1 VIRALI
7 VDDDVPTRVGVRT
20 ILSSEPDIEVVGEAA
35 TGGEALELAAQLEP
49 DVVLMDVRLPDI
61 DGLTV
66 TRQITSGVETDS
78 ASESSTDAPR
88 PKVIVLTTFDFD
100 EYVYRSIRAGASG
113 FLLKRAP
120 AEEIVAAVRAVAG
133 GLRLPM
139 PAKTRRLLQQY
150 ARTDPGSRAE
160 LLDSLTARER
170 EVLSLIARGFSNQEI
185 AELLYLSVETVKTHV
200 KRVYMKCGARDR
212 AQAVIAAY
220 EAGLVQ

>member
-1 VIRALI
+1 MIRALI

-78 ASESSTDAPR
+78 ASESSTDTPR

-100 EYVYRSIRAGASG
+100 EYVYRSIRAGRPRRSSIRVASG
-113 FLLKRAP
+113 LRYSAHGLGRGNRARSSTTTSKP
-120 AEEIVAAVRAVAG
+120 RSASRAAVVLPAGPAPMIATSCMQVAYVPLSRKG
-133 GLRLPM
+133 EGTGVRFDTLRPSSS
-139 PAKTRRLLQQY
+139 A
-150 ARTDPGSRAE
+150 
-160 LLDSLTARER
+160 
-170 EVLSLIARGFSNQEI
+170 
-185 AELLYLSVETVKTHV
+185 
-200 KRVYMKCGARDR
+200 
-212 AQAVIAAY
+212 
-220 EAGLVQ
+220 